1 MGLQLF
7 ELAPHLVDGL
17 VELLHPILKRGV
29 LMGWLGPMVNPGL
42 VERHGGGALEGELRS
57 GGALQHTLE
66 LPAPFRLL
74 QEPPGKA
81 TGPSHGPDDNPK
93 DQGAAI
99 GLGVIPGLSHGVN
112 GENSVLGAA

>member
-29 LMGWLGPMVNPGL
+29 LLGWLGPMVNPGV
-42 VERHGGGALEGELRS
+42 VERRRGGAVEGEVRS
-57 GGALQHTLE
+57 GGALHPALE
-66 LPAPFRLL
+66 LTAPFRFL
-74 QEPPGKA
+74 QEPPGQA

-93 DQGAAI
+93 DQGDAI

>member
-29 LMGWLGPMVNPGL
+29 LLGWLGPMVNTL
-42 VERHGGGALEGELRS
+42 IVEGRGGVALKGELCS
-57 GGALQHTLE
+57 GGALQHALE
-66 LPAPFRLL
+66 LSAPFRLL
-74 QEPPGKA
+74 QEPPGQA

-112 GENSVLGAA
+112 GENSVLVAA